1 MVWLLKCAL
10 KIINTIGPLVGVA
23 VGLFSVVAWIAGIVG
38 GIVGIWDG
46 LVWLFKADW
55 RTTHFQVVLLAG
67 IVFVPSLVLVGILTA
82 LLEELE
88 EWSERLTAKIEVKK
102 QLAAG
107 RRAP

>member
-10 KIINTIGPLVGVA
+10 KIINTIGPFVGGA
-23 VGLFSVVAWIAGIVG
+23 AGLFFVVAWIAGIVG

-55 RTTHFQVVLLAG
+55 QTTHFQGVWLAG
-67 IVFVPSLVLVGILTA
+67 IVLVPSSILCGILTA